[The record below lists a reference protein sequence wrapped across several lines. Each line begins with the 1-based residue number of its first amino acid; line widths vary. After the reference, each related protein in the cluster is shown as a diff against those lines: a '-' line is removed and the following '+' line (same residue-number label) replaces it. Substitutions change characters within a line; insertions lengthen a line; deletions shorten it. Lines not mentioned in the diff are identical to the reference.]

1 MEQTKFSFPTEIIE
15 LPSKGLLYPEGNPL
29 SSGQVE
35 MKYMTAREED
45 ILTNQNYIK
54 QGVVID
60 KLLQSMIVSKVNYND
75 LLVGDK
81 DAIMLAARI
90 LGYGKDYSFN
100 YFSAKNESSSEITID
115 LTKLAEKYLDENLI
129 LTPKKNEFKF
139 EFSTTSNEITFKL
152 LTHGDENDIE
162 REIQG
167 LKKLNPQGTFDMST
181 RLKHIITSV
190 NGNYDKKVIREFV
203 DNGLISK
210 DARELRKYISSISP
224 GVDLKYTYS
233 FENDGVEDIEVPI
246 GINFFWP
253 DA

>member
-29 SSGQVE
+29 SSGQIE

-100 YFSAKNESSSEITID
+100 YYSSKNESSSEITID

-190 NGNYDKKVIREFV
+190 NGIYDKKVIREFV

-210 DARELRKYISSISP
+210 DARELRKYIASISP
-224 GVDLKYTYS
+224 GIDLKYTYS

>member
-100 YFSAKNESSSEITID
+100 YYSSKNESSSEITID

-190 NGNYDKKVIREFV
+190 NGIYDKKVIREFV

-210 DARELRKYISSISP
+210 DARELRKYIASISP
-224 GVDLKYTYS
+224 GIDLKYTYS